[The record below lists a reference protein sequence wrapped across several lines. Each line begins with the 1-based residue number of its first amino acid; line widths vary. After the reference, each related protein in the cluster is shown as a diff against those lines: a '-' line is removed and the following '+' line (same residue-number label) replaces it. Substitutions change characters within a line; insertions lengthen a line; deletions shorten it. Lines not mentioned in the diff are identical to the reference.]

1 LLGGKTH
8 PTEVAETMIKAYSY
22 YVTPFQGLRIFLL
35 FTRGVAPGWYVV
47 ALSGLRKNVRLF
59 KNAPHDRLMLMT

>member
-22 YVTPFQGLRIFLL
+22 YVTPFQCLRTFLL
-35 FTRGVAPGWYVV
+35 FTQGVALGWYVV
-47 ALSGLRKNVRLF
+47 ALSGLRKKCPTF
-59 KNAPHDRLMLMT
+59 